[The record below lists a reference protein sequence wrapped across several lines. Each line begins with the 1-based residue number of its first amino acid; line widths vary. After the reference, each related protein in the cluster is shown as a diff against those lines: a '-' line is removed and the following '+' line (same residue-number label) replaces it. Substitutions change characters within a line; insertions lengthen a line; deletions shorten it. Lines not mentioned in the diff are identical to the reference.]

1 MGRKRRLV
9 ESIQD
14 LSGRSGQRIRHDRCN
29 HRQSPPAQRRGSK
42 KGDSNEAIGRSRGG
56 LITKI
61 HTIVDALGNPL
72 AVSLTGGYVHDVT
85 QAQVL
90 TQKIEPAALLA
101 DKGYD
106 SDGFIEHLE
115 VRPHQ
120 ARHSAEGKSQDAA
133 RVRLRALLRAQPR
146 GTFLQHHQALSRHRN
161 PLRKDCQKL
170 PRRRPPRL
178 RPGLAQMTTGPR
190 PRARSAPLYRWIWL
204 TLSFVSR
211 RSSAL
216 PRWSRHYNSQI
227 GRIRLWRTY
236 SPKLGAGKFL
246 ELRHDGVLGNSPTH
260 DCGRISSI
268 KPELLVGQGP
278 AGVLEHVLGEHA
290 LDRLGG
296 LPARS
301 SCIPGSWRTS

>member
-1 MGRKRRLV
+1 MSGATATRATGCSWRR
-9 ESIQD
+9 S
-14 LSGRSGQRIRHDRCN
+14 SGS
-29 HRQSPPAQRRGSK
+29 SAPAR
-42 KGDSNEAIGRSRGG
+42 
-56 LITKI
+56 
-61 HTIVDALGNPL
+61 
-72 AVSLTGGYVHDVT
+72 
-85 QAQVL
+85 
-90 TQKIEPAALLA
+90 
-101 DKGYD
+101 
-106 SDGFIEHLE
+106 
-115 VRPHQ
+115 
-120 ARHSAEGKSQDAA
+120 SQDAA

-268 KPELLVGQGP
+268 KPEVIVGKGL

-290 LDRLGG
+290 LDRLGAFASQVFVHPRVLAHVVESRLFSRVG
-296 LPARS
+296 GEHDVLVVPRPDVVVAAQSEVLAPLFRLSIIEDGREVCPIHLLELLDAEHGQDRGGHVVGSGVVVAPLARS
-301 SCIPGSWRTS
+301 LALGVAHHEDCV